1 MLATK
6 SNSYTFQ
13 KDGVWYFSRRVPVDL
28 RRHYRTGRIA
38 NLICT
43 AILFL
48 LGLSV
53 SAQANPV
60 ADAQRLL
67 NQLGYNAGPVDGLF
81 GGKTKYAIEEFY
93 LVKGDTFDGKLSTNE
108 IMDLS
113 IASRIVYPGCQ
124 FFGSPD
130 LISNDTFFDNLR
142 SRFEDAWNERTYYY
156 DSETRYGPFLH
167 WVYEYTSAF
176 VESNQ
181 PNSLNSKQ
189 AQKLNVLLNRL
200 CFTKKTQTGQ
210 RAYAIAVLDL
220 LDSIGG
226 MRGEI
231 HDGHALR
238 WDDFPYIATGNRV
251 ISAPQL
257 HGMEHYKKYT
267 STSGVIIV
275 GGKSISDEAMLAARE
290 MVEYQLSAKPE
301 WHSIIRINKMRI
313 SLFKTNTCELPEYS
327 NGCED
332 GGLAQME
339 MDATS
344 PINANWLCYPGNI
357 DTGGNPIYHELAHS
371 LQHIILESINDLY
384 FYQTLPTIIKQAYD
398 RRLVAPNFSA
408 GEVWAVA
415 VEGYMM
421 DGGPEFKET
430 YFSRRWIQQE
440 HPEMYQLITRYFPTS
455 PTDYCKF

>member
-1 MLATK
+1 MVILRINARLDKSSFVEERIVLMLSLYFHTLNTLK
-6 SNSYTFQ
+6 NSVIIITVFACMASGTSANNVAQSQ
-13 KDGVWYFSRRVPVDL
+13 KMLLDLGFNPGSADGIYGNK
-28 RRHYRTGRIA
+28 TRIA
-38 NLICT
+38 L
-43 AILFL
+43 
-48 LGLSV
+48 
-53 SAQANPV
+53 
-60 ADAQRLL
+60 
-67 NQLGYNAGPVDGLF
+67 
-81 GGKTKYAIEEFY
+81 EEFY
-93 LVKGDTFDGKLSTNE
+93 TSIADVFDGVISANE

-113 IASRIVYPGCQ
+113 IASRMVYPGCQ

-130 LISNDTFFDNLR
+130 FISNDTFFDNLR

-357 DTGGNPIYHELAHS
+357 DTGGNPLYHELAHS